1 MNDDRMALALA
12 VITASKFKKLH
23 NLQGNPHNL
32 TQKPHILTKNE
43 FLQNICRMSGIKR
56 LTYFAKNNHVLMFD
70 NDYWNVL
77 GTIWKGD
84 GSVDIQD
91 AFVELLRNPAR
102 RNKHK
107 IMKTNERRE
116 YAKLPK
122 VVTAYRACGHI
133 DEIGTSI
140 SWSLDKRFVERYAES
155 TGRAIIATQDFKKS
169 EIFAYFNRRGESE
182 ILVRI

>member
-1 MNDDRMALALA
+1 MALALA

-23 NLQGNPHNL
+23 NLQDNSHNL
-32 TQKPHILTKNE
+32 TQKQHILTKNE
-43 FLQNICRMSGIKR
+43 FLQNICRMSGVER
-56 LTYFAKNNHVLMFD
+56 FTYFAQNNHVLDFD

-77 GTIWKGD
+77 GTIWKDD
-84 GSVDIQD
+84 GSVAETQEL
-91 AFVELLRNPAR
+91 FVELLRNPAR

-133 DEIGTSI
+133 DEISTSI
-140 SWSLDKRFVERYAES
+140 SWSLDKKFVERYAES
-155 TGRAIIATQDFKKS
+155 TGRTIIATLDFKKS
-169 EIFAYFNRRGESE
+169 EIFAYFNRRNESE
-182 ILVRI
+182 IIVRI